1 MGGAAGW
8 NGYGAGEGVERAISE
23 DASGAGIEDSS
34 AGDERRAGLEHL
46 ELRAGILREVKRL
59 WASHGIAARVMKIT
73 LSTTEIKGTHRKWE
87 SKAE

>member
-1 MGGAAGW
+1 MFTIL
-8 NGYGAGEGVERAISE
+8 NGLIFFVGIKYP
-23 DASGAGIEDSS
+23 DACVFF
-34 AGDERRAGLEHL
+34 